1 MGETPTR
8 FGMVTERRERGV
20 KSAMTEDY
28 GNPRRSA
35 TYQGSE
41 MVKLLLW
48 LLLLVV
54 CWPLAIVALV
64 AYPFLWLLSIPF
76 RIVGAVLEGL
86 VELVKALFF
95 FPARLLGGRAR
106 A

>member
-1 MGETPTR
+1 
-8 FGMVTERRERGV
+8 
-20 KSAMTEDY
+20 
-28 GNPRRSA
+28 
-35 TYQGSE
+35 
-41 MVKLLLW
+41 MVKILLW
-48 LLLLVV
+48 LLLLAV
-54 CWPLAIVALV
+54 CWPLALLALV

-86 VELVKALFF
+86 VELVKALFL